1 MSAVQDPET
10 HSHPTLYLCRPDA
23 RLDKIHMDIVG
34 PLPPSQEYRYL
45 LTVID
50 QFTRWAEAIPITNI
64 TASTVPVPS
73 GWILRFGVP
82 STVTTDQG
90 RQFESTLWRHLMQL
104 LGSTRIRTTAYH
116 PAANGLIER
125 FHRQLKASLKA
136 CPDPTHW
143 VDSLPL
149 VLLGVRT
156 AVKEDL
162 SCSAAELVYGMT
174 LRLPGE
180 FFSPVQ
186 DDINVDPADF
196 VARLKVSMQQLKASP
211 VREQQSRK
219 VYISKDMSSST
230 RFCPP

>member
-1 MSAVQDPET
+1 
-10 HSHPTLYLCRPDA
+10 
-23 RLDKIHMDIVG
+23 
-34 PLPPSQEYRYL
+34 
-45 LTVID
+45 
-50 QFTRWAEAIPITNI
+50 
-64 TASTVPVPS
+64 
-73 GWILRFGVP
+73 
-82 STVTTDQG
+82 
-90 RQFESTLWRHLMQL
+90 MQL

-162 SCSAAELVYGMT
+162 SCSAAELVYGTT

-186 DDINVDPADF
+186 DDITVDPADF
-196 VARLKVSMQQLKASP
+196 VTRLKVSMQQLKASP

-230 RFCPP
+230 HVFVRRDAVLKPLQQPYDGPFKILKRSDKHFTLDIHGHQEVVSLDRLKPAHLDNSHPESPSSIPVTSSKADESASPPIVTRRGRHVRFPARLDL